1 MVAPKLNYRLSST
14 KGSVSVPSSSSAAAD
29 KGQDLVY
36 GEEYH
41 MSCERLSE
49 HGIVATPANA
59 CYQLVV
65 GLLSELGEVQPLARV
80 SWSGL
85 NEQVGSMRVG
95 LEVRVRQPFPHYERY
110 RVLVK
115 EVGSGVHSGIN
126 FA

>member
-14 KGSVSVPSSSSAAAD
+14 EGSVSVPSSSTAASD

-59 CYQLVV
+59 CYQIVV
-65 GLLSELGEVQPLARV
+65 GLLSELGQVQPLARV

-95 LEVRVRQPFPHYERY
+95 LEVRVR
-110 RVLVK
+110 
-115 EVGSGVHSGIN
+115 
-126 FA
+126 